1 MTRIALK
8 IAYLGEGFYG
18 SQKQPG
24 LRTVEGEIE
33 SNLETICRT
42 SPEENGLKL
51 ASRTDG
57 GVNALGN
64 VASFETSFE
73 DPEKLL
79 KALNAVSDGVFYR
92 SYSYV
97 PDDFNVRYAD
107 SRSYRYVAP
116 LKGIDI
122 GRAEECAS
130 LFLGEHDFA
139 GFCKYDNKPTV
150 ASVDSVSV
158 RADGDLIVLDFKAR
172 FFLWNQ
178 VRRMTAAIF
187 SVGRG
192 DSEIGNVRD
201 CLNGGSFS
209 FGVSRADGLTLT
221 DVCYRNVT
229 FTEPEEKP
237 YGSVV
242 EEKLFGHR
250 LRELFYGSL

>member
-1 MTRIALK
+1 MNRIAVK
-8 IAYLGEGFYG
+8 VAYLGEGFSG

-33 SNLETICRT
+33 SNLKTICGT
-42 SPEENGLKL
+42 FSEENNLKM

-64 VASFETSFE
+64 VACFETSFG

-79 KALNAVSDGVFYR
+79 RALNAVSDGVFYR

-97 PDDFNVRYAD
+97 PDDFNVRYAY

-122 GRAEECAS
+122 GRAKECAS
-130 LFLGEHDFA
+130 LFEGEHDFA
-139 GFCKYDNKPTV
+139 GFCKYDGKSTV
-150 ASVDSVSV
+150 ASIDSVSV
-158 RADGDLIVLDFKAR
+158 RTDGDLIFLDFEAK

-192 DSEIGNVRD
+192 DSEIESVRE
-201 CLNGGSFS
+201 CLNGGPFS
-209 FGVSRADGLTLT
+209 FGVSPAEGLTLT
-221 DVCYRNVT
+221 DVRYRNVT
-229 FTEPEEKP
+229 FTEPKRRP
-237 YGSVV
+237 YGNAA
-242 EEKLFGHR
+242 EKKLLNCR
-250 LRELFYGSL
+250 LKGLFYESL